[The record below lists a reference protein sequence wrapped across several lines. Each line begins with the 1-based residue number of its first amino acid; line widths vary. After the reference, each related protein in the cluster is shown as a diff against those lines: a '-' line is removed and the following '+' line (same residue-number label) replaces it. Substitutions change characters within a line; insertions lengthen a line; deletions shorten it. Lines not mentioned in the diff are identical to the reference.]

1 MKWSFMPKCY
11 LFFKQEW
18 NELNL
23 SDYVTVE
30 YGDDMPVLLTW
41 KTDDETAKVEYLLAP
56 RIEEDV

>member
-1 MKWSFMPKCY
+1 MPKCY